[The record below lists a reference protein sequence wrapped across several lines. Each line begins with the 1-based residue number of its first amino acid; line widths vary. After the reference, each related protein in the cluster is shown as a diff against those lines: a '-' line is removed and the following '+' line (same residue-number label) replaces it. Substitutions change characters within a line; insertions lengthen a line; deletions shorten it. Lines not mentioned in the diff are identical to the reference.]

1 MGPNNVCTAFCVLVQ
16 GRHPAHASEETYK
29 ALQVPTKAE
38 ALVGVACLHSG
49 LVQGRHLVAVGRVH
63 GRARCQQRR
72 HSLRLALRRAP
83 SVSRAAQ
90 PPLCGGAARC
100 PAVGLMVYLQ
110 RSQ

>member
-38 ALVGVACLHSG
+38 ACLHSG

-72 HSLRLALRRAP
+72 YSLRLALRRAP

-100 PAVGLMVYLQ
+100 PAVGLMACPQ